1 MIISVDTLR
10 ADHLP
15 AYGYRGVE
23 TPNLDA
29 LRKDAVLFENAYSQ
43 VPLTLPSHTSL
54 FTGLLPPQHG
64 VRDNLGYALSTG
76 PATLAGYLK
85 SRGYATGAAVSS
97 IVLSHVTGVGRGFD
111 FYEDTVEPDRMS
123 QTLSRVQ
130 RHGNETAALLSDWIG
145 PHADQPFLAFLHLF
159 EPHTPYEPPEPFESR
174 YKLPYDGEIARAD
187 EIVGGFLKY
196 LKDQE
201 VYDRAL
207 IVFLSDHGE
216 GLNDHGEDEHGVLLY
231 REAIHVPLMVK
242 FPKSRRAGES
252 VSAPVALTD
261 VFPTVAEVTGA
272 PVPAG
277 LAGHSLTATLPGSA
291 AAQTDE
297 RRVYSETLYPRLHL
311 GWSDLASL
319 TDIRNQY
326 IESPRPELYDIVAD
340 PGEKNDLSAGLPPA
354 FRSMRAELARLP
366 RPLQSP
372 GSSDPEQVKKL
383 AALGYIS
390 ASTVDLSKKDLPA
403 PRDRIGAVE
412 QLKAGF
418 TALMGRRYP
427 EAAKILS
434 ALLEQEPGM
443 TDVWQMYSEALMK
456 LGRDKEALAALQTA
470 ARLSPGSPQ
479 VMMALSEYFM
489 ETGDFAEARRHA
501 EAIGDAGTASPHENL
516 ARIALAEGDLAAAE
530 KEARAA
536 LERYPARRVPR
547 QILGKVLHDR
557 GDYSGALAELD
568 LASRPRAVRKHRP
581 AAESAVPPRGLPGPP
596 RPIPRGRGRVPGGD
610 PGVPGQ
616 RRARAPRS
624 RCSTRARGARPRRAR
639 RSPTSIQQLRTP
651 EAYFAA
657 SRTYE
662 VLGDPASAGPDS
674 GRGEAPVSERQRPE
688 HARHRLTGRSPRSV
702 AEVAPLHLGRRPDSL
717 QPEDRRRD
725 VGQSAPG
732 SERAA
737 LRAHDER
744 HRVRRMGR
752 VRLAGSGID
761 HLLGVAVIGGH
772 HEDRA
777 GIAAGRFQDS
787 EAAVE
792 RLDGGDR
799 LGELARVPDHVGV
812 REIDDAGAEPAGG
825 QGAHGL
831 LGDLG
836 RAHLRMEI
844 VGRAL
849 PGGHEHAVLPGKRRL
864 DAAVEEVRDVRVL
877 LGLGEPQVLDARLG
891 PDVREDVRQ
900 TLRRKG
906 RGEAELLLVFGES
919 HEAQPRGPGARE
931 VGKRLFRQ
939 RARELP
945 RPVGPEVEEDDRV
958 ALADRSHRLAVLL
971 EDRGLHELVR
981 LAAVVRRLEGGLRA
995 LGLQA
1000 RGEDQRLVGARHA
1013 VPSLVAVHGVVT
1025 ARHRGDLSSRARE
1038 RRLEPAQV
1046 LARGL
1051 WRRVAAVEECVD
1063 ADAGNAVLRGE
1074 LEQAR
1079 RGAARASAR
1088 RRRRAVP
1095 SGGASLPCAS
1105 RRSRPR
1111 AARRSRRTS
1120 RRGARGRCGGDP
1132 AAPCGRPRA

>member
-1 MIISVDTLR
+1 MLAESKMRTRTVTAGLAAVPAVALLAILGIPSCRKHDGLVFRGAPVVIISVDTLR

-23 TPNLDA
+23 TPNFDA
-29 LRKDAVLFENAYSQ
+29 FRKDAVLFQNAYSQ

-111 FYEDTVEPDRMS
+111 FYEDTVEPDRIS

-159 EPHTPYEPPEPFESR
+159 EPHTPYEPPEPFASR

-242 FPKSRRAGES
+242 FPRSRRAGES
-252 VSAPVALTD
+252 VSSPVALTD

-272 PVPAG
+272 PVPPG

-291 AAQTDE
+291 AAPADE

-326 IESPRPELYDIVAD
+326 IESPRPELFDIVAD

-390 ASTVDLSKKDLPA
+390 ASTVDFSRKDLPA

-418 TALMGRRYP
+418 SALMGRRYP
-427 EAAKILS
+427 DAARILA

-479 VMMALSEYFM
+479 IMMALSEYFM
-489 ETGDFAEARRHA
+489 EIGDFAEARRHA

-557 GDYSGALAELD
+557 GDYPGALAELD
-568 LASRPRAVRKHRP
+568 LAARPRA
-581 AAESAVPPRGLPGPP
+581 AESIVPLQNLQFLRGDCLARLGRFREAEVAFQEEIRVFPGN
-596 RPIPRGRGRVPGGD
+596 
-610 PGVPGQ
+610 
-616 RRARAPRS
+616 AAPRAAIAMLYAS
-624 RCSTRARGARPRRAR
+624 QGREAEARQAL
-639 RSPTSIQQLRTP
+639 TDLVQQLRTP

-662 VLGDPASAGPDS
+662 VLGDPASAGQI
-674 GRGEAPVSERQRPE
+674 RAEA
-688 HARHRLTGRSPRSV
+688 
-702 AEVAPLHLGRRPDSL
+702 
-717 QPEDRRRD
+717 
-725 VGQSAPG
+725 
-732 SERAA
+732 
-737 LRAHDER
+737 
-744 HRVRRMGR
+744 
-752 VRLAGSGID
+752 
-761 HLLGVAVIGGH
+761 
-772 HEDRA
+772 
-777 GIAAGRFQDS
+777 
-787 EAAVE
+787 
-792 RLDGGDR
+792 
-799 LGELARVPDHVGV
+799 
-812 REIDDAGAEPAGG
+812 
-825 QGAHGL
+825 
-831 LGDLG
+831 
-836 RAHLRMEI
+836 
-844 VGRAL
+844 
-849 PGGHEHAVLPGKRRL
+849 
-864 DAAVEEVRDVRVL
+864 
-877 LGLGEPQVLDARLG
+877 
-891 PDVREDVRQ
+891 
-900 TLRRKG
+900 
-906 RGEAELLLVFGES
+906 
-919 HEAQPRGPGARE
+919 
-931 VGKRLFRQ
+931 KRLFPN
-939 RARELP
+939 AK
-945 RPVGPEVEEDDRV
+945 
-958 ALADRSHRLAVLL
+958 DRSM
-971 EDRGLHELVR
+971 
-981 LAAVVRRLEGGLRA
+981 RA
-995 LGLQA
+995 TG
-1000 RGEDQRLVGARHA
+1000 
-1013 VPSLVAVHGVVT
+1013 
-1025 ARHRGDLSSRARE
+1025 
-1038 RRLEPAQV
+1038 
-1046 LARGL
+1046 
-1051 WRRVAAVEECVD
+1051 
-1063 ADAGNAVLRGE
+1063 
-1074 LEQAR
+1074 
-1079 RGAARASAR
+1079 
-1088 RRRRAVP
+1088 
-1095 SGGASLPCAS
+1095 
-1105 RRSRPR
+1105 
-1111 AARRSRRTS
+1111 
-1120 RRGARGRCGGDP
+1120 
-1132 AAPCGRPRA
+1132 